1 MKGYFAAF
9 LCAAL
14 LASVS
19 GAAGAQQQEET
30 LTLLG
35 GSVALPL
42 SAVLTTV
49 ADKEGFF
56 TQQHLNVVEQL
67 VNSPSAAAA
76 LVATGKGDV
85 CSISAEA
92 VMQGYERGLKLE
104 YFFNLAPRLT
114 NVLAV
119 LDDSP
124 IHTLSDFKG
133 KNIGVIT
140 VGSAGEVT
148 GKLILE
154 GAGIRGTDVTWSPIG
169 QGPQALSAVM
179 QHRVDAVAFPYP
191 EVVPMELAGSMHMRV
206 WRHPTLRD
214 VSAAGMATT
223 PDNIANKPD
232 AFKRFARGLAMASV
246 FEHANRVAS
255 ARIFLEA
262 QGQHPS
268 DADVAREAE
277 SLRLLAD
284 DIPYIDQRTG
294 KIGALPMS
302 DIRLY
307 AQALNDQGM
316 TKAVVPAEAI
326 ATNAFIDYAN
336 DFDHKAV
343 IALAKKVGNGQ

>member
-1 MKGYFAAF
+1 MKRTIAAV
-9 LCAAL
+9 LCSLPLL
-14 LASVS
+14 LA
-19 GAAGAQQQEET
+19 ARPAQADDT

-42 SAVLTTV
+42 SAVMTVV

-56 TQQHLNVVEQL
+56 TQQHLTVVEQL

-124 IHTLSDFKG
+124 IKSLADFKG

-140 VGSAGEVT
+140 IGSAGEVV
-148 GKLILE
+148 GKLMLE
-154 GAGIRGTDVTWSPIG
+154 GAGIRDTDVTFSPIG
-169 QGPQALSAVM
+169 QGPQALAALM

-191 EVVPMELAGSMHMRV
+191 EVVPMELAGNMHMRV
-206 WRHPTLRD
+206 WRHPTLKD

-223 PDNIANKPD
+223 PDDIANKAD
-232 AFKRFARGLAMASV
+232 ALKKFARGLAMASV
-246 FEHANRVAS
+246 FIHDNRVAS
-255 ARIFLEA
+255 ARWFLEA
-262 QGQHPS
+262 QGQRPS
-268 DADVAREAE
+268 EADVQREAT

-284 DIPYIDQRTG
+284 DLPYIDPRTG
-294 KIGALPMS
+294 KVGALPLG

-307 AQALNDQGM
+307 AQALNSQGM
-316 TKAVVPAEAI
+316 TKTVVPAEAI
-326 ATNAFIDYAN
+326 ATNTFIDYAN
-336 DFDHKAV
+336 KAI
-343 IALAKKVGNGQ
+343 IALAKKAGEGN

>member
-1 MKGYFAAF
+1 MKRTIAAV
-9 LCAAL
+9 LCSLPLL
-14 LASVS
+14 LA
-19 GAAGAQQQEET
+19 ARPAQADDT

-35 GSVALPL
+35 GSVSLPL
-42 SAVLTTV
+42 SAVMTVV

-56 TQQHLNVVEQL
+56 TQQHLTVVEQL

-92 VMQGYERGLKLE
+92 VMQGYEKGLKLE

-124 IHTLSDFKG
+124 IRSLADFKG

-140 VGSAGEVT
+140 IGSAGEVV
-148 GKLILE
+148 GKLMLE
-154 GAGIRGTDVTWSPIG
+154 GAGIRDTDVTFSPIG
-169 QGPQALSAVM
+169 QGPQALAALM

-191 EVVPMELAGSMHMRV
+191 EVVPMELAGNMHMRV
-206 WRHPTLRD
+206 WRHPTLKD
-214 VSAAGMATT
+214 VSAAGMAST
-223 PDNIANKPD
+223 PDDIANKAD
-232 AFKRFARGLAMASV
+232 ALKKFARGLAMASV
-246 FEHANRVAS
+246 FIHDNRVAS
-255 ARIFLEA
+255 ARWFLEA

-268 DADVAREAE
+268 EADVQREAT

-284 DIPYIDQRTG
+284 DLPYIDPRTG
-294 KIGALPMS
+294 KVGALPLG

-307 AQALNDQGM
+307 AQALNSQGM
-316 TKAVVPAEAI
+316 TKTVVPAEAI

-336 DFDHKAV
+336 DFDHKAI
-343 IALAKKVGNGQ
+343 IALAKKAGAGN